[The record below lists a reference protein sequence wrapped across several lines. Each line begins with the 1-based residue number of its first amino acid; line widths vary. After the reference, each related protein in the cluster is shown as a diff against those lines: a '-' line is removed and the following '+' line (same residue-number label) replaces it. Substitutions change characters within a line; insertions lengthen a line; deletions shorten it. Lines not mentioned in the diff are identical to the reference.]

1 LKDHLRPIQLRRAGE
16 ISGIEDASESER
28 ARLLALL
35 PAAEVLH
42 TGGTSI
48 PQALTRGDLDVHVR
62 VAAADFVCARDK
74 LSGAYA
80 SYGPETWTDELIP
93 RSKVRILHGP
103 LRPANEASVAC
114 SSTRQT
120 LRGNSGATTLPVIRR
135 LDADLTLTDDEQ
147 VPQLP
152 IGTVTFLF
160 TDVEGST
167 RLQQE
172 LGGDYRAAIAEH
184 ERVLLDAV
192 STNDGVIVDRQTESF
207 FVAFARA
214 SDAVAAATD
223 AQRRLT
229 GTVRARMGLHTG
241 QPQVAGDR
249 YLGLDVSRAARI
261 CAAAHGGQALLSQ
274 ATRDL
279 VEDELPEG
287 VSLRDL
293 GEYRLKDLTSAQR
306 LSQIVVDGLSDD
318 FPPLRTLENRPTNLP
333 VQPTPLIGRES
344 ELAAIAELVSR
355 ADVRL
360 VTLTGPGGS
369 GKTRLALQAAAE
381 LIEDFPHGVY
391 LVALEPIADLA
402 LVLPTIAQTVGLRES
417 GASLPDRLAEFL
429 ADKRLLLVL
438 DNVEHLIEAAPELAT
453 LLATAPELKLL
464 VTSRTPLNLSGE
476 HEFSVPSLSLPDLAH
491 LPELA
496 SISQYEAVAL
506 FVDRARAVKA
516 DFAVTSANAP
526 AIAEM
531 CVRLDG
537 LPLAIELA
545 ASRAKLLSPQALLA
559 RLEQRF
565 DLLVGGRRDMPARQ
579 QTLRAT
585 IDWSYGLL
593 GRDEQTLFAHLAVF
607 VGGSTLGAVEAVC
620 GGEGLLTGLA
630 TLIDSN
636 LLRQEEQ
643 PDGEPRFTMLE
654 SIRAYSLE
662 RLEAS
667 GQAEDVRRRH
677 ADHFLLVASRI
688 EDDFRTQPNVDWLA
702 LEREHDNFRATLNW
716 LAAHDEHESLV
727 QLTAGLV
734 PFWVQR
740 GHIAEGKSWCD
751 IGLTLAPQLPPAL
764 EAQVWLNAASLL
776 WHLDEYQAAR
786 ESATR
791 ALALFRQIGDRY
803 NEANSLSVASISAAL
818 AGDYADADSLAEDAK
833 AIFRELGEL
842 ELRVLQATHN
852 QGLWAMERGDLPR
865 ARACLEENLTG
876 SRELGSDR
884 QTGNAACDLGV
895 LALYEHRHGDAI
907 PLFVESLESARRTG
921 WPLNIAYCLRGL
933 GCVAVAHGDIETAA
947 RLLGSA
953 ESVEE
958 RIGELP
964 QPYARRAYDEAAGA
978 VHKRLEQPA
987 IAAAWAAGRTLSEA
1001 DAVSFALA
1009 TAAEWTP
1016 LTTRKARPIR

>member
-1 LKDHLRPIQLRRAGE
+1 
-16 ISGIEDASESER
+16 
-28 ARLLALL
+28 
-35 PAAEVLH
+35 
-42 TGGTSI
+42 
-48 PQALTRGDLDVHVR
+48 
-62 VAAADFVCARDK
+62 
-74 LSGAYA
+74 
-80 SYGPETWTDELIP
+80 
-93 RSKVRILHGP
+93 
-103 LRPANEASVAC
+103 
-114 SSTRQT
+114 
-120 LRGNSGATTLPVIRR
+120 
-135 LDADLTLTDDEQ
+135 
-147 VPQLP
+147 
-152 IGTVTFLF
+152 VTFLF

-184 ERVLLDAV
+184 ERVLLDSV
-192 STNDGVIVDRQTESF
+192 SANGGVIVDRQTESF

-214 SDAVAAATD
+214 TDAVAAAAD
-223 AQRRLT
+223 AQRGLT
-229 GTVRARMGLHTG
+229 GVVRARMGLHTG

-261 CAAAHGGQALLSQ
+261 GAAAHGGQALLSQ

-293 GEYRLKDLTSAQR
+293 GEHRLKDLTSAQR
-306 LSQIVVDGLSDD
+306 LSQIVVAGLSDE

-333 VQPTPLIGRES
+333 VQPTPLIGREV
-344 ELAAIAELVSR
+344 ELAAVAELVSR
-355 ADVRL
+355 GDVRL
-360 VTLTGPGGS
+360 VTLTGPGGC

-381 LIEDFPHGVY
+381 LVEEFPHGVY
-391 LVALEPIADLA
+391 FVGLEPIADIA

-417 GASLPDRLAEFL
+417 GGPSLADRLKDLL

-438 DNVEHLIEAAPELAT
+438 DNVEQLVDAAPELAK

-476 HEFSVPSLSLPDLAH
+476 HDFSVPSLSLPDLAH

-526 AIAEM
+526 AVAEM

-565 DLLVGGRRDMPARQ
+565 DLLVGGPRDMPARQ

-593 GRDEQTLFAHLAVF
+593 GRDEQTLLARLAVF
-607 VGGSTLGAVEAVC
+607 VGGCTLEAVEAVC
-620 GGEGLLTGLA
+620 GGEGLLTGLT

-654 SIRAYSLE
+654 SIRAYSLDL
-662 RLEAS
+662 LEAS
-667 GQAEDVRRRH
+667 GEAADVRRRH
-677 ADHFLLVASRI
+677 AHHFVSVARRI
-688 EDDFRTQPNVDWLA
+688 EDDVRTTVDVDWLA
-702 LEREHDNFRATLNW
+702 LEREHDNFRAALNW
-716 LAAHDEHESLV
+716 LSAHDEAESLV

-734 PFWVQR
+734 HFWVRR
-740 GHIAEGKSWCD
+740 GHVAEGKSWCE

-764 EAQVWLNAASLL
+764 EAQAWLSAASVM
-776 WHLDEYQAAR
+776 WYVDENRRAR
-786 ESATR
+786 EYATH
-791 ALALFRQIGDRY
+791 ALELFRRIGDRY
-803 NEANSLSVASISAAL
+803 HEARSLATAAIG
-818 AGDYADADSLAEDAK
+818 AGNMGDYAEADSLAEAAK
-833 AIFRELGEL
+833 TIWRELGEL
-842 ELRVLQATHN
+842 ETQVLQVTHN
-852 QGLWAMERGDLPR
+852 QGLWAMDDGDRPR

-876 SRELGSDR
+876 SRQLGSDQ
-884 QTGNAACDLGV
+884 QTGNAAADLGI
-895 LALYEHRHGDAI
+895 LALFEHRHADAV

-933 GCVAVAHGDIETAA
+933 GSVAVEKGETETAA
-947 RLLGSA
+947 RLLGAA
-953 ESVEE
+953 EGVEE
-958 RIGELP
+958 RIGGLI
-964 QPYARRAYDEAAGA
+964 QPYARRVFDEAAA
-978 VHKRLEQPA
+978 EVHERLEQPA
-987 IAAAWAAGRTLSEA
+987 IAAAWAAGRALSEA

-1009 TAAEWTP
+1009 TAAEWDGGG
-1016 LTTRKARPIR
+1016 RIRTSVG